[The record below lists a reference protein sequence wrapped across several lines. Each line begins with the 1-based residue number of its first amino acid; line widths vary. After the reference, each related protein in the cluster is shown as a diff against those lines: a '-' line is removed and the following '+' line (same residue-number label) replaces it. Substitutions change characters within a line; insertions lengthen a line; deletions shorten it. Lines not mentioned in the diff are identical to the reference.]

1 MDLTQDYLTTK
12 MDQSELIAKIGWGAV
27 KAFITSI
34 ILIVA
39 FIKALDLV
47 NYFTSLVISQV
58 ILTIVFSLIIY
69 YYYFWSGK
77 GSKGELALSVH
88 VDENCKRH
96 IIPLTL
102 KDFLYTDKIDSEAN
116 IIALLSSF
124 AGGAVAEFGFLILM
138 FIVKFSVE
146 HSNSD
151 ETMSLLR
158 VVVIGVAATGL
169 YIYTQRN
176 VLDKNFW
183 GIIIRC
189 TVYGFSLSGL
199 AWLLGIIIGVSNMVL
214 GIPITIAVLVLQ
226 FTFTSF
232 YTYTDLLEWAKHTH
246 KVEIENEER
255 RIKKME
261 EEKKKAEEAAN
272 ASGMKTEV

>member
-1 MDLTQDYLTTK
+1 MDLAQDLTNK
-12 MDQSELIAKIGWGAV
+12 MSQSELAGKIGWGAF
-27 KAFITSI
+27 KAFVTSI

-39 FIKALDLV
+39 FIKALDLL
-47 NYFTSLVISQV
+47 NNFTSLVVSQI
-58 ILTIVFSLIIY
+58 ILTVIFSLTIY

-77 GSKGELALSVH
+77 GHKGELALSK
-88 VDENCKRH
+88 DKKLN
-96 IIPLTL
+96 L

-116 IIALLSSF
+116 ILALITSF
-124 AGGAVAEFGFLILM
+124 VGGTVAEFGLLVLM

-158 VVVIGVAATGL
+158 VVVIGVAATAL
-169 YIYTQRN
+169 YVYTQRN

-183 GIIIRC
+183 GTIIRC
-189 TVYGFSLSGL
+189 TAYGFTLSGL

-214 GIPITIAVLVLQ
+214 GVPITLAILILQ
-226 FTFTSF
+226 ITFTSF

-255 RIKKME
+255 RLKKIE
-261 EEKKKAEEAAN
+261 EEKKKAEESAT
-272 ASGMKTEV
+272 SGMKTEA

>member
-12 MDQSELIAKIGWGAV
+12 MSQSELIGKIVWGAV
-27 KAFITSI
+27 KAFVTSI

-58 ILTIVFSLIIY
+58 ILTIIFSLIIY

-77 GSKGELALSVH
+77 GGKGELALSK
-88 VDENCKRH
+88 DKKLN
-96 IIPLTL
+96 L

-116 IIALLSSF
+116 TLALVTSF
-124 AGGAVAEFGFLILM
+124 IGGTAAEFGLLIIM

-158 VVVIGVAATGL
+158 VVVIGVIATGL

-183 GIIIRC
+183 GIILRC

-199 AWLLGIIIGVSNMVL
+199 AWLLGVIIGVSNMVL
-214 GIPITIAVLVLQ
+214 GIPITIAILVLQ

-255 RIKKME
+255 RIRKIE
-261 EEKKKAEEAAN
+261 EEKKKAEESAT
-272 ASGMKTEV
+272 SGMKTEA

>member
-1 MDLTQDYLTTK
+1 MVDLTQDYLTTK
-12 MDQSELIAKIGWGAV
+12 MDQSELIAKIGWGAI

-39 FIKALDLV
+39 FIKALDLI
-47 NYFTSLVISQV
+47 NYFTSLVISQI
-58 ILTIVFSLIIY
+58 ILTIIFSLIIY

-77 GSKGELALSVH
+77 GSKGELALSTH
-88 VDENCKRH
+88 CDENGKRQ
-96 IIPLTL
+96 IIPLTF
-102 KDFLYTDKIDSEAN
+102 KDFLYTDKMSSEAN
-116 IIALLSSF
+116 AIALITSF
-124 AGGAVAEFGFLILM
+124 VGGTVAELGFLVLM
-138 FIVKFSVE
+138 FIVKYSVE

-183 GIIIRC
+183 GIILRC

-214 GIPITIAVLVLQ
+214 GIPITLAILVLQ

-255 RIKKME
+255 KQKKIE
-261 EEKKKAEEAAN
+261 EEKKKAEESAT
-272 ASGMKTEV
+272 SGMKTEV

>member
-1 MDLTQDYLTTK
+1 MDDLTQDYLTTK
-12 MDQSELIAKIGWGAV
+12 MSQSELIGKIGWGSV

-39 FIKALDLV
+39 FIKALDLIS
-47 NYFTSLVISQV
+47 NFTSLVISQV
-58 ILTIVFSLIIY
+58 ILTIIFSLIIY

-77 GSKGELALSVH
+77 GSKGELALSKSG
-88 VDENCKRH
+88 DK

-102 KDFLYTDKIDSEAN
+102 KDFLYTDKMSSEAN
-116 IIALLSSF
+116 AIALITSF
-124 AGGAVAEFGFLILM
+124 IGGTVAELGFLILM

-183 GIIIRC
+183 GIILRC

-199 AWLLGIIIGVSNMVL
+199 AWLLGIIVGVSNMVL
-214 GIPITIAVLVLQ
+214 GVPITLAILILQ

-255 RIKKME
+255 RLRKIE
-261 EEKKKAEEAAN
+261 EEKKKAEESTT
-272 ASGMKTEV
+272 SGMKTDV

>member
-1 MDLTQDYLTTK
+1 MDLTQEYLTTK
-12 MDQSELIAKIGWGAV
+12 MSQSELIGKIGWGAI

-47 NYFTSLVISQV
+47 NNFTSLVISQI
-58 ILTIVFSLIIY
+58 ILTVIFSLIIY

-77 GSKGELALSVH
+77 GSKGELALGVH
-88 VDENCKRH
+88 VDENCKKH
-96 IIPLTL
+96 IIPLTF
-102 KDFLYTDKIDSEAN
+102 KDFLYTDKMSSEAN
-116 IIALLSSF
+116 AIALITSF
-124 AGGAVAEFGFLILM
+124 VGGVVAELGFLVLM

-183 GIIIRC
+183 GTILRC
-189 TVYGFSLSGL
+189 TVYGFSISGL

-214 GIPITIAVLVLQ
+214 GVPITLAILVLQ
-226 FTFTSF
+226 FTFTSY
-232 YTYTDLLEWAKHTH
+232 YTYSDLLEWAKHTH

-255 RIKKME
+255 RLRKIE
-261 EEKKKAEEAAN
+261 EEKKKAEESTT
-272 ASGMKTEV
+272 SGMKTEV

>member
-1 MDLTQDYLTTK
+1 MADLTQDYLTTK

-39 FIKALDLV
+39 FIKALDLI

-58 ILTIVFSLIIY
+58 VLTIIFSLIIY

-77 GSKGELALSVH
+77 GSKGELALSR
-88 VDENCKRH
+88 DSDKN
-96 IIPLTL
+96 IIPLTF
-102 KDFLYTDKIDSEAN
+102 KDFFYTDKINSESN
-116 IIALLSSF
+116 IIALVTSF
-124 AGGAVAEFGFLILM
+124 IGGAVAELGFLILM

-176 VLDKNFW
+176 VLDTNFW
-183 GIIIRC
+183 GIILRC

-214 GIPITIAVLVLQ
+214 GIPITIAILVLQ

-255 RIKKME
+255 RLRKIE
-261 EEKKKAEEAAN
+261 EEKKKTEEAN